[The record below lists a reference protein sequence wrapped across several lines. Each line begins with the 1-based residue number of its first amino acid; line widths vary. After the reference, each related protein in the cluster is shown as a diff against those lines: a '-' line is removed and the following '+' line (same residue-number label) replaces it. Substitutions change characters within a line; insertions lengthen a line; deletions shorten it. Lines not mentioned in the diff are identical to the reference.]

1 MCNNVFE
8 MHLKCKRKKAHKT
21 KCMFPF
27 VSSESHWK
35 VEFEK
40 QNIMYKLHS
49 AIICIYKIGSLNKL
63 RENPLKKILII
74 IVIIKISTIH
84 WTYIALFKD
93 PKSLFQKMYDE
104 TKQHQT
110 KQQHE

>member
-8 MHLKCKRKKAHKT
+8 MHVQCNKKKAHKT
-21 KCMFPF
+21 KYMFPF

-84 WTYIALFKD
+84 ETYIALFKD
-93 PKSLFQKMYDE
+93 PKSLFKRM
-104 TKQHQT
+104 
-110 KQQHE
+110 